1 MHYVIPMDDSD
12 KTLIIDAV
20 VQANKRDIHDFKL
33 ENDFKTFVSKHFLKW
48 DFINKNVTRTLNP
61 KYQCIGIERG
71 SLWEFVLIF
80 NQATGC
86 AYALMNEKRFY
97 QLRERKVRDKVHYI
111 DALASVNTDVVSR
124 ESEQLNLFEV
134 DNSDWEEAVNAVL
147 KKMAFPIIGEL
158 KRFVLVTF
166 KTEKGEMKS
175 VNSYIPTPDLR
186 IAHEENWNDFI
197 APDYSTVFSHEAE
210 AEANQDEEI
219 VLGLKKGIIPLPN
232 DNIVQLRQDSV
243 EKKV

>member
-1 MHYVIPMDDSD
+1 MQYVIPMDDSD

-20 VQANKRDIHDFKL
+20 VQANKKDIHDFKL
-33 ENDFKTFVSKHFLKW
+33 ENDLKTFVSKHFLKW
-48 DFINKNVTRTLNP
+48 DFINKNVTRTLNH

-80 NQATGC
+80 DQATDC

-111 DALASVNTDVVSR
+111 DALASINTDVVSK

-134 DNSDWEEAVNAVL
+134 DNSEWEEAVSEVL
-147 KKMAFPIIGEL
+147 KKMVSPIIGNL

-175 VNSYIPTPDLR
+175 VNSYITTPDLG

-197 APDYSTVFSHEAE
+197 APDFSAVFSHEGE
-210 AEANQDEEI
+210 AGANQDEEI
-219 VLGLKKGIIPLPN
+219 LLGLKKGIIPLP
-232 DNIVQLRQDSV
+232 DDDIVQLRQDNV
-243 EKKV
+243 EKNV